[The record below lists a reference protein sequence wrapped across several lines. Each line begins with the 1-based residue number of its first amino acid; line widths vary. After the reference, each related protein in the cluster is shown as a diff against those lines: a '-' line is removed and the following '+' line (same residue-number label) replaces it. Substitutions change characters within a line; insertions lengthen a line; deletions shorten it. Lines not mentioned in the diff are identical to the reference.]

1 MDTFKFGWR
10 IQNAIFT
17 NIPVSNIIWQWIS
30 IQPNEVVIVTEIM
43 KSNPGPPVHRTE
55 KNLNNIKNIMTK
67 MFVLRSLINLSHKTP
82 KIFTH
87 TCSCSVASLSG
98 VSRTASLCPRASHM
112 DLAVFQFTFSSCR
125 VKLIIK
131 PLTLHLRHKQGMSQI
146 QNQYQS
152 MCIFFSFWDRAVHKN
167 WDDDEKQK
175 WIKWRWKNFFEVL
188 TWIANG

>member
-30 IQPNEVVIVTEIM
+30 IQPNEVVIVIEIT
-43 KSNPGPPVHRTE
+43 KSIPGPPVHRTE
-55 KNLNNIKNIMTK
+55 KNFNNMKNIMTK
-67 MFVLRSLINLSHKTP
+67 MFVLRSLINLFHKTP

-98 VSRTASLCPRASHM
+98 VSRTASLYPRASHL

-125 VKLIIK
+125 VKLITK
-131 PLTLHLRHKQGMSQI
+131 TADSAPETQTGNVTNTKSVSK
-146 QNQYQS
+146 YVY
-152 MCIFFSFWDRAVHKN
+152 FFSFWDRAVHKN

-175 WIKWRWKNFFEVL
+175 WIKWRWKKNFEEL
-188 TWIANG
+188 TWME